1 MAREKPQTERLHSET
16 STLGDNVATQTLEE
30 ARQTSNIVTGSL
42 DTHLLFNR
50 ELSWIEFNYRVLE
63 EALDRRNPLLE
74 RLKFAC
80 IFSTNLD
87 EFFMIRVSGLMQQV
101 DAGVTVLSPDG
112 LSPVNQLRAL
122 VDKLRPMIEQLMSCI
137 TEELLPELEGHG
149 IRIIPYQELSKAHR
163 ADLRAYYNSYI
174 FPILTPL
181 AVDPSHPFPYI
192 SNLSLNLAMR
202 VQPKDARAGHE
213 SRFARL
219 KVPPVVSRLLP
230 VAGDGNQFVLLEQ
243 VIAAN
248 MDSLF
253 PEMHVTDI
261 HPFRVTRDADLE
273 IEQDEAGDLLKTVE
287 QQLRRR
293 RFGSSVRLEVDT
305 SMPADMVKF
314 LTDSLGLEDEDVYT
328 IKGPLCPSDLMQLLK
343 LDAPTLKDPPFT
355 PTVPPELRGEE
366 SIFDAIRKQ
375 DIVLHHPFESFAPI
389 VDFIRAAA
397 RDPHVL
403 AIKQTLYRTSGDS
416 PIFEAL
422 MDACERGKQ
431 VAVLVELKARFDEE
445 NNIVWARKM
454 ERAGVHVVY
463 GLLGLKTHCKLAL
476 VVRQEADGLRRYVHL
491 GTGNYNP
498 ATARIYTDIGL
509 LTANPD
515 IGADTSELFNFLT
528 GFSRQTSYRKLLV
541 APVGLREGFLR
552 LIRREIEHKRAG
564 RDARI
569 IAKINSLTDSRTI
582 RELYEA
588 SQAGVT
594 IDLLVRGVCCLRPG
608 IPGISENIHVRSIVG
623 RFLEHSRI
631 FWFYNGGD
639 DEIFLGSADWMN
651 RNLDRRVETVFPVE
665 DATAKNKVREILKTY
680 MLDTAKARE
689 LNSDGTYSR
698 VLAPDDDALVN
709 VQEQF
714 LAAAHAV
721 SVE

>member
-1 MAREKPQTERLHSET
+1 MAREKPQTARLHSET
-16 STLGDNVATQTLEE
+16 STLGDHTSTQTLDE
-30 ARQTSNIVTGSL
+30 ARQTSSIITGSL

-63 EALDRRNPLLE
+63 EALDPSNPLLE

-112 LSPVNQLRAL
+112 LSPANQLRAV
-122 VDKLRPMIEQLMSCI
+122 VDKLRPMIAQLMSCI
-137 TEELLPELEGHG
+137 TDDLLPELEGHG
-149 IRIIPYQELSKAHR
+149 IRIIPYQQLAAAQRAELR
-163 ADLRAYYNSYI
+163 EYYNNYI

-202 VQPKDARAGHE
+202 VQPEDERASHE

-219 KVPPVVSRLLP
+219 KVPPIVPRLLQ
-230 VAGDGNQFVLLEQ
+230 VAGEGQQFVLLEQ

-253 PEMHVTDI
+253 PEMRVTDI

-305 SMPADMVKF
+305 EMPADMVKF
-314 LTDSLGLEDEDVYT
+314 LTDSLGLEAEDVYT
-328 IKGPLCPSDLMQLLK
+328 VAGPLCPSDLMRLYK
-343 LDAPTLKDPPFT
+343 LDYPALKDVPFT
-355 PTVPPELRGEE
+355 PTVPIELRVEE

-375 DIVLHHPFESFAPI
+375 DIVMHHPFDSFAPV

-397 RDPHVL
+397 RDPQVL

-509 LTANPD
+509 LTSNPE

-528 GFSRQTSYRKLLV
+528 GFSRQMSYRKLFV
-541 APVGLREGFLR
+541 APVGLRENFLR
-552 LIRREIEHKRAG
+552 LIRREVEHKREG
-564 RDARI
+564 REGRI
-569 IAKINSLTDSRTI
+569 IAKINSLTDSRLI
-582 RELYEA
+582 RELYDA

-623 RFLEHSRI
+623 RFLEHSRM
-631 FWFYNGGD
+631 FWFYNGGA
-639 DEIFLGSADWMN
+639 DEIYLGSADWMN
-651 RNLDRRVETVFPVE
+651 RNLDRRVETIFPVE
-665 DATAKNKVREILKTY
+665 EPLAKAKVREILEAY
-680 MLDTAKARE
+680 MLDNAKARE
-689 LNSDGTYSR
+689 LNPDGTYTR
-698 VLAPDDDALVN
+698 VHVAEGASLIN
-709 VQEQF
+709 VQERF
-714 LAAAHAV
+714 LAAARGE